1 MYRVNESIGILNV
14 FVSISNLAGGEEL
27 YTTID
32 LVVQASSTN
41 ASKLKYYYKIQYK
54 CYTISFSIARGVD
67 YDESNVNNSIVLL
80 HFDDK
85 TNWRSFQVTIVDDI
99 LCESIES
106 FTLELMFDLSLPLPS
121 RVILSPNV
129 STVYILDDDSNK
141 L

>member
-32 LVVQASSTN
+32 LAVQASSTN
-41 ASKLKYYYKIQYK
+41 ASNLKYYYKIQYK
-54 CYTISFSIARGVD
+54 YYTFSFSIARGVD

-80 HFDDK
+80 HFDDN
-85 TNWRSFQVTIVDDI
+85 TNRRSFQVTIIDDV

-129 STVYILDDDSNK
+129 STVYILDDDSNY
-141 L
+141 